1 MLSFQVYT
9 YINVLYTY
17 VLDLNEDTH
26 FTLYNGAAES
36 LNTLIGTITDYSYLP
51 NTKMWCDATCID
63 VLYCIT
69 VYVCTTGNIEN
80 TYLYSSIFPLLW
92 ILLSYKLNKKKER
105 I

>member
-51 NTKMWCDATCID
+51 NTKM
-63 VLYCIT
+63 
-69 VYVCTTGNIEN
+69 
-80 TYLYSSIFPLLW
+80 
-92 ILLSYKLNKKKER
+92 
-105 I
+105 